1 MEPGADAVDRKRVAL
16 GDDGAETAVA
26 EDHAHQIR
34 RQERRMIAGRELH
47 RRDDRN
53 PMVGGQGLPNLGQR
67 LHRST
72 LGAGRGVPEM
82 LVAALDGRPV
92 AEAHA
97 EDGLLTLRK
106 YGEDAV
112 RLAVRADD
120 QRPRLDLA
128 HPDETGR
135 RQHRGVERLRFSHA
149 RTSGEDHQVARL
161 EARG

>member
-26 EDHAHQIR
+26 EDNTHQIR

-53 PMVGGQGLPNLGQR
+53 PMVGGQGLPDLGQR

-72 LGAGRGVPEM
+72 LAADRGVPEM

-106 YGEDAV
+106 YGEDA
-112 RLAVRADD
+112 
-120 QRPRLDLA
+120 
-128 HPDETGR
+128 
-135 RQHRGVERLRFSHA
+135 
-149 RTSGEDHQVARL
+149 
-161 EARG
+161 